1 MSARPLALA
10 GAAALLLAL
19 TGGLFAQGSDAGLA
33 GWYALAPETPGGKTP
48 FAVQGWVLA
57 SCGPAEARVAVDG
70 RELWRGRP
78 AFAWPG
84 VAEKYPGVTGADHAG
99 FWTEV
104 DPTLFS
110 PGEHRLEVAV
120 AACGEE
126 RSLGETAFRSAP
138 PTAPWIA
145 WPVLFLLLG
154 ALPAL
159 GGVLLARRPTAPW
172 EIPHMELRISLLL
185 VALAATIVTAARLGT
200 SVLAIDDGVFAPLA
214 NWDGGYYLHLARE
227 GYSAEHPETYAF
239 FPLYPALL
247 RGLAVLPLPL
257 PLTASLAN
265 AGLFLVL
272 IGLLRR
278 LYPGGDGGVAV
289 FVCLP
294 FAFFFVAVYSEA
306 LSLVLAAG
314 FLLALRRGKTGWAFV
329 LGAAAGLARISAL
342 PLALFALEPLLER
355 RWKPALAAFAAPV
368 AGLGAWMAWLG
379 RTTEDPLRFLHVQA
393 EFGRA
398 ATFDPGRLLDA
409 MIAAGAAGPGHAW
422 WELLFLFLVLVGAA
436 ALAAR
441 GRWGEGAYAAAVVLM
456 PLATLRL
463 TSLNRY
469 ALAAFPV
476 YVLLGGF
483 LHRRW
488 AVRLVIAAELA
499 LLFFYAAR
507 FGLQYWVG

>member
-1 MSARPLALA
+1 MSARLLTLS
-10 GAAALLLAL
+10 ALLLTLA
-19 TGGLFAQGSDAGLA
+19 GGLFAQGPEAGLA
-33 GWYALAPETPGGKTP
+33 GWFVLAPETPSGKTP

-78 AFAWPG
+78 SFAWPG
-84 VAEKYPGVTGADHAG
+84 VAEKYPAVAGADRAG

-126 RSLGETAFRSAP
+126 RSLGEAVFRRAP

-145 WPVLFLLLG
+145 WPLLVLLLG
-154 ALPAL
+154 VLPAL
-159 GGVLLARRPTAPW
+159 GGVLLARRETATL
-172 EIPHMELRISLLL
+172 EIPRLELRVAALL
-185 VALAATIVTAARLGT
+185 VVVAATIVAAPRLGT
-200 SVLAIDDGVFAPLA
+200 SVLPIDDGVFAPLA
-214 NWDGGYYLHLARE
+214 NWDGRYYIHLARE
-227 GYSAEHPETYAF
+227 GYSAEHPEAYAF

-247 RGLAVLPLPL
+247 RGLALLPLPL
-257 PLTASLAN
+257 PLAASLAN
-265 AGLFLVL
+265 AGLFVVL
-272 IGLLRR
+272 IVLLRR
-278 LYPGGDGGVAV
+278 LYPGGDAGVA
-289 FVCLP
+289 FYACLP
-294 FAFFFVAVYSEA
+294 FAFFFVAVYGEA
-306 LSLVLAAG
+306 VSLVLAAG
-314 FLLALRRGKTGWAFV
+314 FLLALRRGRTGWAFA

-342 PLALFALEPLLER
+342 PLALFALEPLRRR
-355 RWKPALAAFAAPV
+355 RWRPALVALAAPV

-379 RTTEDPLRFLHVQA
+379 RTTGDPLRFLHVQT

-398 ATFDPGRLLDA
+398 ATFHPGRLLDA
-409 MIAAGAAGPGHAW
+409 LAGAAGGGPSQRW
-422 WELLFLFLVLVGAA
+422 WELSFLFLVLTGAS

-456 PLATLRL
+456 PLVTLRL

-476 YVLLGGF
+476 FVLVGAF
-483 LHRRW
+483 LHWRW
-488 AVRLVIAAELA
+488 AVRLVVAVELV
-499 LLFFYAAR
+499 LLLTYAAR
-507 FGLQYWVG
+507 FGLHYWVG